1 MKGLLSALFAGRAP
15 GSPKESRGPLGRR
28 SAVLGAGGVVLI
40 AAGALLAGCDDDVAK
55 PVPLQPLEPKIT
67 GHQVWKLNLGSVAF
81 SSLTGS
87 AGFAA
92 QGVAVAGNNFVIGA
106 LNGALVSVD
115 ADTGKENWRAD
126 AGGRLSTGI
135 GSDGRFSA
143 VVTRSGDLVTLDGGK
158 VIWRQHLDSA
168 VVTAPFVAGERVFVL
183 GVDRSV
189 QAFDALDGKKLWVYA
204 RAGDALTLSQ
214 AGVLTSYQDTLLF
227 GLGARLTALDP
238 LKGTVRW
245 EVPVAAPRGTNE
257 VERLADLVGP
267 AARVGSVY
275 CMRAFQNG
283 IGCVDAERV
292 TALWS
297 INVGGAQSVGADE
310 DFVFSGDASDRL
322 SARRRANGES
332 VWLSDKFQNR
342 KLSGM
347 LAIGK
352 VVVFGDFEGYVHF
365 LDRNTGTPLLRL
377 PTDGSPVVGAPV
389 RAGNTLAVTTK
400 DGSVYAFRPE

>member
-1 MKGLLSALFAGRAP
+1 MTGAFKRRAGLLAAL
-15 GSPKESRGPLGRR
+15 
-28 SAVLGAGGVVLI
+28 
-40 AAGALLAGCDDDVAK
+40 AATALLAACADNVAK
-55 PVPLQPLEPKIT
+55 PTPLEPLVPKIA
-67 GHQVWKLNLGSVAF
+67 GHEVWKMNLGSF
-81 SSLTGS
+81 STFNALSGN

-92 QGVAVAGNNFVIGA
+92 QGVTVAGSNFVIGA

-115 ADTGKENWRAD
+115 ADSGKENWRAD
-126 AGGRLSTGI
+126 AGGRLSSGI

-143 VVTRSGDLVTLDGGK
+143 VVTRDGELVTLDGGRI
-158 VIWRQHLDSA
+158 IWRQHLESP

-204 RAGDALTLSQ
+204 RPGDALTLSQ

-238 LKGTVRW
+238 IKGTVRW

-275 CMRAFQNG
+275 CIRAFQNG
-283 IGCVDAERV
+283 IGCIDAERV

-297 INVGGAQSVGADE
+297 INVGGSQSLGADQ
-310 DFVFSGDASDRL
+310 DYVFSGDASDRL

-347 LAIGK
+347 LSIGK
-352 VVVFGDFEGYVHF
+352 VVVFGDLEGYVHF
-365 LDRNTGTPLLRL
+365 LDRDTGAPLLRL
-377 PTDGSPVVGAPV
+377 PTDGSRIVGAPV
-389 RAGNTLAVTTK
+389 RAGNTLAVTTR
-400 DGSVYAFRPE
+400 DGAVYAFRPE

>member
-1 MKGLLSALFAGRAP
+1 MNGRLKMRARSLAALA
-15 GSPKESRGPLGRR
+15 
-28 SAVLGAGGVVLI
+28 AV
-40 AAGALLAGCDDDVAK
+40 AAAALLAGCADDATK
-55 PVPLQPLEPKIT
+55 PTPLEPLEAKIA
-67 GHQVWKLNLGSVAF
+67 GHEVWKLSLASF
-81 SSLTGS
+81 STLSALAGN
-87 AGFAA
+87 AGFGP
-92 QGVAVAGNNFVIGA
+92 QGVAVAGKNFVIGA

-135 GSDGRFSA
+135 GTDGRFSA
-143 VVTRSGDLVTLDGGK
+143 VVTRDGDLVTLDGGK
-158 VIWRQHLDSA
+158 IIWRKHLDSA

-189 QAFDALDGKKLWVYA
+189 QAYDALDGRKLWVYA
-204 RAGDALTLSQ
+204 KLGDALTLSQ

-238 LKGTVRW
+238 VKGTVRW

-275 CMRAFQNG
+275 CIRAFQNG

-297 INVGGAQSVGADE
+297 INLSGAQAVGADQ
-310 DFVFSGDASDRL
+310 DYVFAGDASDRL
-322 SARRRANGES
+322 SARRRATGES

-347 LAIGK
+347 LSIGK
-352 VVVFGDFEGYVHF
+352 VLVFGDLDGYVHF
-365 LDRNTGTPLLRL
+365 LDRATGAPLLRL
-377 PTDGSPVVGAPV
+377 PTNGSAVVGTPV
-389 RAGNTLAVTTK
+389 RAGNTLAVTTQ

>member
-1 MKGLLSALFAGRAP
+1 MSASTATRGRSLLALA
-15 GSPKESRGPLGRR
+15 S
-28 SAVLGAGGVVLI
+28 
-40 AAGALLAGCDDDVAK
+40 GALVAAAALVAGCSGDAPK
-55 PVPLQPLEPKIT
+55 PTPLEKVEAKIA
-67 GHQVWKLNLGSVAF
+67 GHQVWKLSLSSF
-81 SSLTGS
+81 STLSSLAGN
-87 AGFAA
+87 AGFGA

-106 LNGALVSVD
+106 LNGVIVSVD
-115 ADTGKENWRAD
+115 ADSGKENWRAD
-126 AGGRLSTGI
+126 AGGRLSTGV
-135 GSDGRFSA
+135 GTDGRFSA
-143 VVTRSGDLVTLDGGK
+143 VVTRDGDLVTLDQGK
-158 VIWRQHLDSA
+158 VAWRQHLGSA

-189 QAFDALDGKKLWVYA
+189 QAFDAIDGHKLWVFA

-214 AGVLTSYQDTLLF
+214 AGVLTAWQDTLLF

-267 AARVGSVY
+267 ATRVGSVF
-275 CMRAFQNG
+275 CIRAFQNG

-297 INVGGAQSVGADE
+297 INVGGSQPLGADQ
-310 DFVFSGDASDRL
+310 DYVFSADGSDRL
-322 SARRRANGES
+322 TARRRANGES

-347 LAIGK
+347 MSIGK
-352 VVVFGDFEGYVHF
+352 VVVFGDYEGYVHF
-365 LDRNTGTPLLRL
+365 LDRTNGTPLLRL
-377 PTDGSPVVGAPV
+377 PTDGAQIVGTPV
-389 RAGNTLAVTTK
+389 RAGNTLAVTTQ

>member
-1 MKGLLSALFAGRAP
+1 MKAAMIVRA
-15 GSPKESRGPLGRR
+15 R
-28 SAVLGAGGVVLI
+28 SLATL
-40 AAGALLAGCDDDVAK
+40 AAGAVIAATALVAGCSSDAPK
-55 PVPLQPLEPKIT
+55 PTPLEPLEAKIT
-67 GHQVWKLNLGSVAF
+67 GHEVWKLTLTSF
-81 SSLTGS
+81 SPLNSLTGN
-87 AGFAA
+87 AGFGPQGIAA
-92 QGVAVAGNNFVIGA
+92 AGNNFVIGA

-115 ADTGKENWRAD
+115 AATGKENWRAD
-126 AGGRLSTGI
+126 AGGRLSTGV
-135 GSDGRFSA
+135 GTDGRFTA
-143 VVTRSGDLVTLDGGK
+143 VVTRDGDLVTLDGGK
-158 VIWRQHLDSA
+158 ISWRQHLDSPI
-168 VVTAPFVAGERVFVL
+168 VTAPFVAGERVFVL

-214 AGVLTSYQDTLLF
+214 AGVLTAWQDTLLF

-275 CMRAFQNG
+275 CLRAFQNG
-283 IGCVDAERV
+283 IGCIDAERV

-297 INVGGAQSVGADE
+297 INMGGSQALGADQ
-310 DFVFSGDASDRL
+310 DYVFAADGSDRL
-322 SARRRANGES
+322 SARRRSNGES

-347 LAIGK
+347 LSIGK
-352 VVVFGDFEGYVHF
+352 VLVFGDLDGYVHF
-365 LDRNTGTPLLRL
+365 LDRATGVPLLRL
-377 PTDGSPVVGAPV
+377 PTNGSQVVGTPV
-389 RAGNTLAVTTK
+389 RAGNTLAVTTR

>member
-1 MKGLLSALFAGRAP
+1 MIGAFKSGARSM
-15 GSPKESRGPLGRR
+15 GSLA
-28 SAVLGAGGVVLI
+28 AVAVV
-40 AAGALLAGCDDDVAK
+40 AVTALLAGCADDVAK
-55 PVPLQPLEPKIT
+55 PTPLEPLEARIA
-67 GHQVWKLNLGSVAF
+67 GHEVWKLNMGSGF
-81 SSLTGS
+81 STLSALAGN
-87 AGFAA
+87 AGFGP
-92 QGVAVAGNNFVIGA
+92 QGVAVAGNHFVIGA

-126 AGGRLSTGI
+126 AGGRLSSGI
-135 GSDGRFSA
+135 GTDGRFTA
-143 VVTRSGDLVTLDGGK
+143 VVTRDGDLVTLDAGK
-158 VIWRQHLDSA
+158 VSWRQHLGSA

-183 GVDRSV
+183 GVDRTV
-189 QAFDALDGKKLWVYA
+189 QAFDAIDGKKLWVYA

-214 AGVLTSYQDTLLF
+214 AGVLTAWQDTLLF

-238 LKGTVRW
+238 TKGTIRW

-275 CMRAFQNG
+275 CIRAFQNG
-283 IGCVDAERV
+283 IGCIDAERV

-297 INVGGAQSVGADE
+297 INVGGGQSLGADE

-322 SARRRANGES
+322 SARRRSNGES

-347 LAIGK
+347 LSIGK
-352 VVVFGDFEGYVHF
+352 VVVFGDLDGYVHF
-365 LDRNTGTPLLRL
+365 LDRATGAPMLRL
-377 PTDGSPVVGAPV
+377 PTDGSRIVGTPV
-389 RAGNTLAVTTK
+389 RSGNTLAVTTQN
-400 DGSVYAFRPE
+400 GSVYAFRPE

>member
-1 MKGLLSALFAGRAP
+1 MTGRLTLRALAAAA
-15 GSPKESRGPLGRR
+15 LV
-28 SAVLGAGGVVLI
+28 AV
-40 AAGALLAGCDDDVAK
+40 GALLAGCADDVAK
-55 PVPLQPLEPKIT
+55 PTPLAPLEAKIS
-67 GHQVWKLNLGSVAF
+67 GHEVWKL
-81 SSLTGS
+81 SLSTFGTLS
-87 AGFAA
+87 TLAGNAGFGP
-92 QGVAVAGNNFVIGA
+92 QGVAVAGKNFVIAA

-126 AGGRLSTGI
+126 AGGRLSTGV
-135 GSDGRFSA
+135 GTDGRFSA
-143 VVTRSGDLVTLDGGK
+143 VVTREGDLVTLDGGK
-158 VIWRQHLDSA
+158 IAWRQHLDSA

-183 GVDRSV
+183 SVDRSV
-189 QAFDALDGKKLWVYA
+189 QAFDALDGKKLWSFS
-204 RAGDALTLSQ
+204 RPGDALTLSQ

-275 CMRAFQNG
+275 CIRAFQNG

-297 INVGGAQSVGADE
+297 INLSGSQAIGADQ
-310 DFVFSGDASDRL
+310 DYVFAADGSDRL
-322 SARRRANGES
+322 SARRRASGES

-347 LAIGK
+347 TSIGK
-352 VVVFGDFEGYVHF
+352 VLVFGDLEGWVHF
-365 LDRNTGTPLLRL
+365 LDRTTGAPLLRL
-377 PTDGSPVVGAPV
+377 PTDGSQVVGTPV
-389 RAGNTLAVTTK
+389 RAGNTLAVTTVN
-400 DGSVYAFRPE
+400 GSVYAFRPE

>member
-1 MKGLLSALFAGRAP
+1 MIGVLKRSLAAAATLAAMAL
-15 GSPKESRGPLGRR
+15 
-28 SAVLGAGGVVLI
+28 V
-40 AAGALLAGCDDDVAK
+40 AGCADDVAK
-55 PVPLQPLEPKIT
+55 PTPLEPLQAKIA
-67 GHQVWKLNLGSVAF
+67 GHEVWKLSL
-81 SSLTGS
+81 SSFGTLNALAGN
-87 AGFAA
+87 AGFGP
-92 QGVAVAGNNFVIGA
+92 QGIAVSGKDFVIAA
-106 LNGALVSVD
+106 LNGAIVSVD

-135 GSDGRFSA
+135 GTDGRFSA
-143 VVTRSGDLVTLDGGK
+143 VVTRDGDLVTLEGGK
-158 VIWRQHLDSA
+158 ILWRQHLGSA

-214 AGVLTSYQDTLLF
+214 AGVLTSWQDTLLF

-238 LKGTVRW
+238 LKGTIRW

-267 AARVGSVY
+267 ASRVGSVY
-275 CMRAFQNG
+275 CIRAFQNG
-283 IGCVDAERV
+283 IGCIDAERV

-297 INVGGAQSVGADE
+297 INMSGGQAVGADV
-310 DFVFSGDASDRL
+310 DYVFAGDASDRL
-322 SARRRANGES
+322 SARRRSNGES

-342 KLSGM
+342 RLSGM
-347 LAIGK
+347 LSIGK
-352 VVVFGDFEGYVHF
+352 VVVFGDLDGYVHF
-365 LDRNTGTPLLRL
+365 LDRATGVPLLRL
-377 PTDGSPVVGAPV
+377 PTNGSPIVGTPM
-389 RAGNTLAVTTK
+389 RAGNTLAVTTR

>member
-1 MKGLLSALFAGRAP
+1 M
-15 GSPKESRGPLGRR
+15 
-28 SAVLGAGGVVLI
+28 SAVLKARSLAALAVSAGL
-40 AAGALLAGCDDDVAK
+40 AATALLAGCADDVAK
-55 PVPLQPLEPKIT
+55 PTPLEPLVAKIA
-67 GHQVWKLNLGSVAF
+67 GHEVWKLSLSSFGSLSA
-81 SSLTGS
+81 LAGN
-87 AGFAA
+87 AGFGP
-92 QGVAVAGNNFVIGA
+92 QGVTASGNNFIIAA

-115 ADTGKENWRAD
+115 ADSGKENWHAD

-135 GSDGRFSA
+135 GSDGRYTA
-143 VVTRSGDLVTLDGGK
+143 VVTRDGDLVTLDGGK
-158 VIWRQHLDSA
+158 IAWRQHLGSA

-189 QAFDALDGKKLWVYA
+189 QAFDALDGHKLWVYA

-238 LKGTVRW
+238 IKGTVRW

-275 CMRAFQNG
+275 CIRAFQNG

-297 INVGGAQSVGADE
+297 INLGGGQSIGADQ
-310 DFVFSGDASDRL
+310 DFVFAGDASDRL

-342 KLSGM
+342 HLSGM
-347 LAIGK
+347 LSIGK
-352 VVVFGDFEGYVHF
+352 VLVFGDYDGYVHF
-365 LDRNTGTPLLRL
+365 LDRATGAPLLRL
-377 PTDGSPVVGAPV
+377 PTNGSAIVGTPV
-389 RAGNTLAVTTK
+389 RAGNTLAVTTQ

>member
-1 MKGLLSALFAGRAP
+1 M
-15 GSPKESRGPLGRR
+15 
-28 SAVLGAGGVVLI
+28 SAVMKPRSLATLAVSATF
-40 AAGALLAGCDDDVAK
+40 AATALLAGCADDIAK
-55 PVPLQPLEPKIT
+55 PTPLEPLVAKIA
-67 GHQVWKLNLGSVAF
+67 GHEVWKLSLSSFGSLSA
-81 SSLTGS
+81 LAGN
-87 AGFAA
+87 AGFGP
-92 QGVAVAGNNFVIGA
+92 QGVTASGNNFVIAA

-115 ADTGKENWRAD
+115 ADSGKENWRAD

-135 GSDGRFSA
+135 GTDGRYSA
-143 VVTRSGDLVTLDGGK
+143 VVTRDGDLVTLDGGK
-158 VIWRQHLDSA
+158 IIWRQHLGSP

-189 QAFDALDGKKLWVYA
+189 QAFDAIDGHKLWVYA

-238 LKGTVRW
+238 SKGTVRW

-275 CMRAFQNG
+275 CIRAFQNG

-297 INVGGAQSVGADE
+297 INLGGGQSIGADQ
-310 DFVFSGDASDRL
+310 DFVFAGDASDRL
-322 SARRRANGES
+322 SARRRSNGES

-342 KLSGM
+342 HLSGM
-347 LAIGK
+347 LSIGK
-352 VVVFGDFEGYVHF
+352 VLVFGDYDGYVHF
-365 LDRNTGTPLLRL
+365 LDRATGAPLLRL
-377 PTDGSPVVGAPV
+377 PTNGSQIVGSPV
-389 RAGNTLAVTTK
+389 RAGNTLAVTTQ

>member
-1 MKGLLSALFAGRAP
+1 MI
-15 GSPKESRGPLGRR
+15 
-28 SAVLGAGGVVLI
+28 AVLKRSLA
-40 AAGALLAGCDDDVAK
+40 AAGVLAAMALVAGCADDVAK
-55 PVPLQPLEPKIT
+55 PTPLEPLEAKIS
-67 GHQVWKLNLGSVAF
+67 GHQVWKLSLASF
-81 SSLTGS
+81 STLNALAGN
-87 AGFAA
+87 AGFGP
-92 QGVAVAGNNFVIGA
+92 QGIAVSGKDFVIAA
-106 LNGALVSVD
+106 LNGAIVSVD

-135 GSDGRFSA
+135 GTDGRYSA
-143 VVTRSGDLVTLDGGK
+143 VVTRDGDLVTLDGGK
-158 VIWRQHLDSA
+158 VVWRQHLGSA

-214 AGVLTSYQDTLLF
+214 AGVLTSWQDTLLF

-238 LKGTVRW
+238 LKGTIRW

-275 CMRAFQNG
+275 CIRAFQNG

-297 INVGGAQSVGADE
+297 VNLSGGQSVGADV
-310 DFVFSGDASDRL
+310 DYVFAGDASDRL
-322 SARRRANGES
+322 SARRRSNGES

-347 LAIGK
+347 LVTGK
-352 VVVFGDFEGYVHF
+352 VLVFGDLAGYVHF
-365 LDRNTGTPLLRL
+365 LDRTTGTPLLRL
-377 PTDGSPVVGAPV
+377 PTDGSPIVGTPV

>member
-1 MKGLLSALFAGRAP
+1 MKAAMILRPRSLATFAA
-15 GSPKESRGPLGRR
+15 
-28 SAVLGAGGVVLI
+28 ATVV
-40 AAGALLAGCDDDVAK
+40 AATALLAGCADDVAK
-55 PVPLQPLEPKIT
+55 PTPLEPMESKIT
-67 GHQVWKLNLGSVAF
+67 GHQVWKLNLG
-81 SSLTGS
+81 G
-87 AGFAA
+87 AGFSAFGLVNGAA
-92 QGVAVAGNNFVIGA
+92 AFGPQGVAVAGNNFVVGA

-126 AGGRLSTGI
+126 VGGRLSTGV

-143 VVTRSGDLVTLDGGK
+143 VVTRNGELVTLDGGK

-183 GVDRSV
+183 GVDRAV

-214 AGVLTSYQDTLLF
+214 AGVLTAYQDTLLF

-275 CMRAFQNG
+275 CIRAFQNG

-297 INVGGAQSVGADE
+297 INVGGAQALGADE
-310 DFVFSGDASDRL
+310 EFVFAGDASDRL
-322 SARRRANGES
+322 SARRRANGET

-352 VVVFGDFEGYVHF
+352 VVVFGDYQGWVHF

-377 PTDGSPVVGAPV
+377 PTDGTAIVGSPV

>member
-1 MKGLLSALFAGRAP
+1 MNAAITLRSLAAAL
-15 GSPKESRGPLGRR
+15 
-28 SAVLGAGGVVLI
+28 AVGA
-40 AAGALLAGCDDDVAK
+40 AALLAGCADDVAK
-55 PVPLQPLEPKIT
+55 PTPLEALTPQIA
-67 GHQVWKLNLGSVAF
+67 GHEVWKLSLSSFGSLSA
-81 SSLTGS
+81 LAGN
-87 AGFAA
+87 AGFGP

-115 ADTGKENWRAD
+115 AATGKENWRAD
-126 AGGRLSTGI
+126 AGGRLSTGV
-135 GSDGRFSA
+135 GTDGRFTA
-143 VVTRSGDLVTLDGGK
+143 VVTRDGDLVTLDGGK
-158 VIWRQHLDSA
+158 VIWRKHLGSA

-189 QAFDALDGKKLWVYA
+189 QAFDALDGKALWVYA
-204 RAGDALTLSQ
+204 KAGDALTLSQ

-267 AARVGSVY
+267 ATRVGNVY
-275 CMRAFQNG
+275 CLRAFQNG

-297 INVGGAQSVGADE
+297 INVGGAQPVGAD
-310 DFVFSGDASDRL
+310 DDYVVAGDASDRL
-322 SARRRANGES
+322 SARRRANGET

-347 LAIGK
+347 LVVGK
-352 VVVFGDFEGYVHF
+352 VVVFGDLAGYVHF
-365 LDRNTGTPLLRL
+365 LDRTNGTPLLRL
-377 PTDGSPVVGAPV
+377 PTNGSPIVGTPV
-389 RAGNTLAVTTK
+389 HVGTTIAVTTR
-400 DGSVYAFRPE
+400 DGAVYAFRPE

>member
-1 MKGLLSALFAGRAP
+1 MNGATKLRGRSLA
-15 GSPKESRGPLGRR
+15 SL
-28 SAVLGAGGVVLI
+28 AATALI
-40 AAGALLAGCDDDVAK
+40 AATALLAGCADDVAK
-55 PVPLQPLEPKIT
+55 PVPLEPLEAKIA
-67 GHQVWKLNLGSVAF
+67 GHEVWKLNLGSGF
-81 SSLTGS
+81 STLSALAGN
-87 AGFAA
+87 AGFGA
-92 QGVAVAGNNFVIGA
+92 QGVTVAGNNFIIGA

-115 ADTGKENWRAD
+115 AATGKENWRAD
-126 AGGRLSTGI
+126 AGGRLSSGI

-143 VVTRSGDLVTLDGGK
+143 VVTRDGDLVTLDGGK
-158 VIWRQHLDSA
+158 IIWRQHLGSA

-214 AGVLTSYQDTLLF
+214 AGVLTAWQDTLLF

-238 LKGTVRW
+238 TKGTIRW

-275 CMRAFQNG
+275 CIRAFQNG

-297 INVGGAQSVGADE
+297 INVGGAQSLGADE
-310 DFVFSGDASDRL
+310 DYVFSGDASDRL

-347 LAIGK
+347 LSIGK
-352 VVVFGDFEGYVHF
+352 VVVFGDLAGYVHF
-365 LDRNTGTPLLRL
+365 LDRATGAPLLRL
-377 PTDGSPVVGAPV
+377 PTNGSRIVGTPV
-389 RAGNTLAVTTK
+389 RAGNTLAVTTQ

>member
-1 MKGLLSALFAGRAP
+1 MNAALNFKRNAR
-15 GSPKESRGPLGRR
+15 RPLAALA
-28 SAVLGAGGVVLI
+28 AVALV
-40 AAGALLAGCDDDVAK
+40 AAGAVLAGCADDVAK
-55 PVPLQPLEPKIT
+55 PTPLEPLEAKIS
-67 GHQVWKLNLGSVAF
+67 GHQVWKLSLGGSSGIKLLGVAG
-81 SSLTGS
+81 TP
-87 AGFAA
+87 GFASE
-92 QGVAVAGNNFVIGA
+92 GVTVAGNNFVIGA
-106 LNGALVSVD
+106 LNGTLVSVD
-115 ADTGKENWRAD
+115 ADSGKENWRAD
-126 AGGRLSTGI
+126 AGGRLSSGI

-143 VVTRSGDLVTLDGGK
+143 VVTRDGDLVTLDGGK
-158 VIWRQHLDSA
+158 ISWRKHLDSS

-189 QAFDALDGKKLWVYA
+189 TAFDAIDGKKLWVYA
-204 RAGDALTLSQ
+204 HPGDALTLSQ
-214 AGVLTSYQDTLLF
+214 AGVLTSWQDTLLF
-227 GLGARLTALDP
+227 GLGPRLTALDP

-267 AARVGSVY
+267 AARVGNVY

-283 IGCVDAERV
+283 IGCVDAERA

-297 INVGGAQSVGADE
+297 INVGGAQSLGADQ
-310 DFVFSGDASDRL
+310 DYVFAGDASDRL
-322 SARRRANGES
+322 SARRRASGES

-347 LAIGK
+347 LVIGK
-352 VVVFGDFEGYVHF
+352 VLVFGDLAGYVHF
-365 LDRNTGTPLLRL
+365 LDRTTGTPLLRL
-377 PTDGSPVVGAPV
+377 PTDGSPIVGTPV

>member
-1 MKGLLSALFAGRAP
+1 MAG
-15 GSPKESRGPLGRR
+15 K
-28 SAVLGAGGVVLI
+28 
-40 AAGALLAGCDDDVAK
+40 D
-55 PVPLQPLEPKIT
+55 
-67 GHQVWKLNLGSVAF
+67 
-81 SSLTGS
+81 
-87 AGFAA
+87 
-92 QGVAVAGNNFVIGA
+92 FVIAA
-106 LNGALVSVD
+106 LNGAVVSVD

-135 GSDGRFSA
+135 GTDGRFSA
-143 VVTRSGDLVTLDGGK
+143 VVTRDGDLVTLEGGK
-158 VIWRQHLDSA
+158 ILWRQHLGSA

-214 AGVLTSYQDTLLF
+214 AGVLTSWQDTLLF

-238 LKGTVRW
+238 LKGTIRW

-267 AARVGSVY
+267 ASRVGSVY
-275 CMRAFQNG
+275 CIRAFQNG
-283 IGCVDAERV
+283 IGCIDAERV

-297 INVGGAQSVGADE
+297 INMSGGQAVGADV
-310 DFVFSGDASDRL
+310 DYVFAGDASDRL
-322 SARRRANGES
+322 SARRRSNGES

-347 LAIGK
+347 LSIGK
-352 VVVFGDFEGYVHF
+352 VVVFGDLDGYVHF
-365 LDRNTGTPLLRL
+365 LDRATGAPLLRL
-377 PTDGSPVVGAPV
+377 PTNGSPIVGTPM
-389 RAGNTLAVTTK
+389 RAGNTLAVTTR

>member
-1 MKGLLSALFAGRAP
+1 MKGALTVRP
-15 GSPKESRGPLGRR
+15 R
-28 SAVLGAGGVVLI
+28 SLATLAATALVA
-40 AAGALLAGCDDDVAK
+40 AAGALLAGCADDVAK
-55 PVPLQPLEPKIT
+55 PTPLEPLEAKIS
-67 GHQVWKLNLGSVAF
+67 GHEVWKLSLGGAGFSAFGLVA
-81 SSLTGS
+81 GS
-87 AGFAA
+87 AGFGP
-92 QGVAVAGNNFVIGA
+92 QGVAVAGSNFVIGA
-106 LNGALVSVD
+106 LNGVLVSVD

-143 VVTRSGDLVTLDGGK
+143 VVTRDGDLVTLDGGK
-158 VIWRQHLDSA
+158 ILWRQHLDSA

-214 AGVLTSYQDTLLF
+214 AGVLTAWQDTLLF

-238 LKGTVRW
+238 IKGTVRW

-275 CMRAFQNG
+275 CIRAFQNG
-283 IGCVDAERV
+283 IGCIDAERV

-297 INVGGAQSVGADE
+297 INVGGAQSLGAD
-310 DFVFSGDASDRL
+310 DDYVFSGDASDRL

-347 LAIGK
+347 LSIGK
-352 VVVFGDFEGYVHF
+352 VVVFGDLDGYVHF
-365 LDRNTGTPLLRL
+365 LDRATGAPLLRL
-377 PTDGSPVVGAPV
+377 PTNGSRIVGAPV
-389 RAGNTLAVTTK
+389 RVGNTLAVTTQ
-400 DGSVYAFRPE
+400 DGAVYAFRPE

>member
-1 MKGLLSALFAGRAP
+1 MNAAMNTRARSLAAL
-15 GSPKESRGPLGRR
+15 
-28 SAVLGAGGVVLI
+28 
-40 AAGALLAGCDDDVAK
+40 AAGAVMAATALLAGCSSDAPK
-55 PVPLQPLEPKIT
+55 PTPLEPLVAKIA
-67 GHQVWKLNLGSVAF
+67 GHEVWKMTLASFSPL
-81 SSLTGS
+81 SSLAGN
-87 AGFAA
+87 AGFGP
-92 QGVAVAGNNFVIGA
+92 QGVAAAGNNFVIAA
-106 LNGALVSVD
+106 LNGVLVSVD

-135 GSDGRFSA
+135 GTDGRFSA
-143 VVTRSGDLVTLDGGK
+143 VVTRDGDLVTLDGGK
-158 VIWRQHLDSA
+158 IVWRQHLGSA

-189 QAFDALDGKKLWVYA
+189 QAFDAIDGKKLWVYA

-214 AGVLTSYQDTLLF
+214 AGVLTAWQDTLLF

-238 LKGTVRW
+238 LKGTIRW

-297 INVGGAQSVGADE
+297 INTSGSQAVGADA
-310 DFVFSGDASDRL
+310 DYVFAADGSDRL

-347 LAIGK
+347 LAVGK
-352 VVVFGDFEGYVHF
+352 VLVFGDLEGYVHF
-365 LDRNTGTPLLRL
+365 LDRTTGSPLLRL
-377 PTDGSPVVGAPV
+377 PTNGSQIVGTPVH
-389 RAGNTLAVTTK
+389 AGNTLAVTTQ
-400 DGSVYAFRPE
+400 DGAVYAFRPE

>member
-1 MKGLLSALFAGRAP
+1 MIAASTAR
-15 GSPKESRGPLGRR
+15 RR
-28 SAVLGAGGVVLI
+28 SLAALAVTAVV
-40 AAGALLAGCDDDVAK
+40 AATALLAGCADDVAK
-55 PVPLQPLEPKIT
+55 PTPLEPLEAKIA
-67 GHQVWKLNLGSVAF
+67 GHQVWKLSMGSSSISSITGNVGF
-81 SSLTGS
+81 S
-87 AGFAA
+87 A
-92 QGVAVAGNNFVIGA
+92 QGVTAVGNNFYIAA
-106 LNGALVSVD
+106 LNGSLASVD

-126 AGGRLSTGI
+126 AGSRLSSGI

-143 VVTRSGDLVTLDGGK
+143 VVTRDGDLLTLEAGK
-158 VIWRQHLDSA
+158 ISWRKHLDSA

-189 QAFDALDGKKLWVYA
+189 TAFDAVDGKKLWVYA

-214 AGVLTSYQDTLLF
+214 AGVLTSWQDTLLF

-275 CMRAFQNG
+275 CIRAFQNG
-283 IGCVDAERV
+283 VGCIDAERV

-297 INVGGAQSVGADE
+297 INVGGAQSLGADE
-310 DFVFSGDASDRL
+310 EYVFGGDASDRL

-347 LAIGK
+347 LSIGK
-352 VVVFGDFEGYVHF
+352 VLVFGDYEGYVHF
-365 LDRNTGTPLLRL
+365 LDRATGAPMLRL
-377 PTDGSPVVGAPV
+377 PTDGSAIVGSPV
-389 RAGNTLAVTTK
+389 RAGSTLAVTTQ
-400 DGSVYAFRPE
+400 DGSVFAFRPE

>member
-1 MKGLLSALFAGRAP
+1 MTGAFKRRAGLLAAL
-15 GSPKESRGPLGRR
+15 
-28 SAVLGAGGVVLI
+28 
-40 AAGALLAGCDDDVAK
+40 AATALLAACADNVAK
-55 PVPLQPLEPKIT
+55 PTPLEPLVPKIA
-67 GHQVWKLNLGSVAF
+67 GHEVWKMNLGSF
-81 SSLTGS
+81 STFNALSGN

-92 QGVAVAGNNFVIGA
+92 QGVTVAGSNFVIGA

-115 ADTGKENWRAD
+115 ADSGKENWRAD
-126 AGGRLSTGI
+126 AGGRLSSGI

-143 VVTRSGDLVTLDGGK
+143 VVTRDGELVTLDGGRI
-158 VIWRQHLDSA
+158 IWRQHLESP

-204 RAGDALTLSQ
+204 RPGDALTLSQ

-238 LKGTVRW
+238 IKGTVRW

-257 VERLADLVGP
+257 VERLADPVGP

-275 CMRAFQNG
+275 CIRAFQNG
-283 IGCVDAERV
+283 IGCIDAERV

-297 INVGGAQSVGADE
+297 INVGGSQSLGADQ
-310 DFVFSGDASDRL
+310 DYVFSGDASDRL

-347 LAIGK
+347 LSIGK
-352 VVVFGDFEGYVHF
+352 VVVFGDLEGYVHF
-365 LDRNTGTPLLRL
+365 LDRDTGAPLLRL
-377 PTDGSPVVGAPV
+377 PTDGSRIVGAPV
-389 RAGNTLAVTTK
+389 RAGNTLAVTTR
-400 DGSVYAFRPE
+400 DGAVYAFRPE